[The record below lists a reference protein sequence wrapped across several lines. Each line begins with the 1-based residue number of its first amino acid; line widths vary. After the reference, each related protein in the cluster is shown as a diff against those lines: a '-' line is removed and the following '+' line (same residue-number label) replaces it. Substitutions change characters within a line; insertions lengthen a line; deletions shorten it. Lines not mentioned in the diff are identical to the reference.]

1 MKRMFAVV
9 LAIHIV
15 GVSSLAGGGNE
26 TQHGGVS
33 STAEARGAHELFSGV
48 LGDHVDDGRVDYPAL
63 CVDPRFETYLDQL
76 SSTDPDTLSD
86 ENEQLAFWINA
97 YNAFTLK
104 IICDNYPV
112 KSINDL
118 HFGGL
123 IVGTVTKK
131 TVWHK
136 KFIVINGEKMS
147 LDHIEHDIVR
157 PVFGDPRA
165 HFGLVCASVSCPP
178 LRSEAFE
185 GAALDAQLDEQAR
198 IFFSQRDKNYFDLE
212 KKKAYLSKILDW
224 FSKDFGKND
233 EEILLFVSRYLEP
246 ELADAIKQRPDEWDI
261 KHTDY
266 DWDLNE

>member
-1 MKRMFAVV
+1 MKRMFAVL
-9 LAIHIV
+9 LALQIV
-15 GVSSLAGGGNE
+15 GVPNFASGGNE
-26 TQHGGVS
+26 TQHSGVS
-33 STAEARGAHELFSGV
+33 STVEERDAHELFSDV
-48 LGDHVDDGRVDYPAL
+48 LGDHVKDGRVDYPAL
-63 CVDPRFETYLDQL
+63 CADPRFESYLKRL
-76 SSTDPDTLSD
+76 SSTDPDALSG

-112 KSINDL
+112 ESINDL

-185 GAALDAQLDEQAR
+185 GVVLDTQLDEQAR

-212 KKKAYLSKILDW
+212 KREAHLSKIFDW
-224 FSKDFGKND
+224 FSKDFGEND
-233 EEILLFVSRYLEP
+233 EEILLFVSQYLEP
-246 ELADAIKQRPDEWDI
+246 ELADAIKHDSKEWDI

>member
-1 MKRMFAVV
+1 MIKLLAMVVAIQIVSVAGFAVGGIDAQPGGITPV
-9 LAIHIV
+9 AGTRDIH
-15 GVSSLAGGGNE
+15 G
-26 TQHGGVS
+26 
-33 STAEARGAHELFSGV
+33 LFSEV
-48 LGDHVDDGRVDYPAL
+48 LGDCVNDGRVDYPRL
-63 CVDPRFETYLDQL
+63 CADARFETYLRQL
-76 SSTDPDTLSD
+76 SATDPDTLAD
-86 ENEQLAFWINA
+86 DNVKLAFWINA

-123 IVGTVTKK
+123 VVGTVTKK

-136 KFIVINGEKMS
+136 KSIVINGEEMS

-157 PVFGDPRA
+157 PVFKDPRV

-185 GAALDAQLDEQAR
+185 GGTLDAQLDDQAR
-198 IFFSQRDKNYFDLE
+198 IFFSQSDKNFFDLE
-212 KKKAYLSKILDW
+212 KREAHLSKILDW
-224 FSKDFGKND
+224 FSKDFGEND
-233 EEILLFVSRYLEP
+233 REILLFISGYLTP
-246 ELADAIKQRPDEWDI
+246 DLADAIKQDPDAWDI